1 MKYFI
6 RLIKF
11 TPLLLL
17 QQLKAASPG
26 TPTARTIVRSL
37 YRNLRPLTAAI
48 ICFGGLYLT
57 AFASPRLPEPV
68 SWIGFSELQAGSHEA
83 AFAAVKK
90 DTLNRDTPHQ
100 LFKLG
105 TIAVRLNKANDAEE
119 SLNRVSKNSQALAP
133 LAFEQIGDLH
143 SAGGE
148 NVLAIA
154 AYASALRVSG
164 LPAKYRRSLFA
175 KIKVVEDRGGDVP
188 SGQSWSNEYR
198 KWVSNQSTFDAAE
211 FGAQYDSLFSA
222 GLIAEADS
230 LLERDFSQLDSRE
243 ACKFIGRFFQGRS
256 DDSTLSTQF
265 LFALALQSSKCR
277 DFETAQKLL
286 SSAQKRRDFS
296 RAVTAKRASLLSA
309 QIAFGRSQW
318 QQAINIYR
326 KYHTDHGPESE
337 VIMQIARAYRNLNNF
352 EESDKWY
359 NIHIRHFPS
368 NARTQE
374 ILWLRAWRHEERKQ
388 YSSAAAIYRR
398 VLNTKGRRTDE
409 AHLRYALCFYR
420 QQKYDSALVALRNFE
435 KKSPQSSYLWAGLFW
450 QGKCQLARGRTEEA
464 HKIWN
469 NISRLDP
476 TDYYAHRA
484 RQLMGDTISGFA
496 ITNALLSSGG
506 MSEDNVRAW
515 LDSIS
520 PSSKKSLTAKDS
532 IDLRR
537 GAALL
542 TVGLARQ
549 AGFFLENLE
558 SNYHGNLVLQYDL
571 ATAYTMAG
579 SQALAFRV
587 SRRLAWRIPVEHRAA
602 APVQVKS
609 LLFPPFFS
617 STISEN
623 AARFGV
629 DPLFVSA
636 VIRQESIFDMDIVS
650 PAGAIGLMQIMP
662 NTGRNIAEKLKERFT
677 VDSLYSPALNIRFG
691 TFYLRGLLDH
701 FKGDPAL
708 THALALCGYNAGRH
722 NAVRWLER
730 NKNLEYDLFVEDIGF
745 LETRGYVKKVM
756 ANYWTYKALVHVPGY
771 AYEMPKEEFPW
782 VNEW

>member
-1 MKYFI
+1 MKFAV
-6 RLIKF
+6 
-11 TPLLLL
+11 LL
-17 QQLKAASPG
+17 S
-26 TPTARTIVRSL
+26 
-37 YRNLRPLTAAI
+37 
-48 ICFGGLYLT
+48 FGGLFWT
-57 AFASPRLPEPV
+57 PAASVRLPDPV
-68 SWIGFSELQAGSHEA
+68 NWIGFDELKAGSYEA
-83 AFAAVKK
+83 ALLAVKK
-90 DTLNRDTPHQ
+90 DTLNRDSSHQ

-105 TIAVRLNKANDAEE
+105 IIAAGLNKADEAQT
-119 SLNRVSKNSQALAP
+119 SFDKISKNSPALAP
-133 LAFEQIGDLH
+133 LAFEQIGDLQ
-143 SAGGE
+143 SAAGE
-148 NVLAIA
+148 NVLAIS

-164 LPAKYRRSLFA
+164 LPVKYRRSLFV
-175 KIKVVEDRGGDVP
+175 KVKVIEDRGGAVP
-188 SGQSWSNEYR
+188 AGQSWSNEYR
-198 KWVSNQSTFDAAE
+198 KWASGLSTFDAAA

-222 GLIAEADS
+222 GQIAEADS
-230 LLERDFSQLDSRE
+230 LLESDFSQLDSRE

-296 RAVTAKRASLLSA
+296 RAVTAKRAALLNA
-309 QIAFGRSQW
+309 QIAFGRTQW
-318 QQAINIYR
+318 QQAINLYT
-326 KYHTDHGPESE
+326 KYHTAYGPESE

-359 NIHIRHFPS
+359 NTHIRHFPS

-388 YSSAAAIYRR
+388 FSSAASIYRR
-398 VLNTKGRRTDE
+398 VLNTKGKRTDE

-420 QQKYDSALVALRNFE
+420 QRQYDSALVALRNFE
-435 KKSPQSSYLWAGLFW
+435 RRAPQSSYLWAGLFW
-450 QGKCQLARGRTEEA
+450 QGKCQLALGRTEEA

-484 RQLMGDTISGFA
+484 RQLMGDSISGLS
-496 ITNALLSSGG
+496 ITNALLSAGI
-506 MSEDNVRAW
+506 MPEENVRAW

-520 PSSKKSLTAKDS
+520 PTAKKNLTAKDS

-542 TVGLARQ
+542 TVGRPRQ
-549 AGFFLENLE
+549 ASFFLENLE
-558 SNYHGNLVLQYDL
+558 INYHGNLLLQYDL

-602 APVQVKS
+602 APVQVKL

-617 STISEN
+617 PIISEN

-636 VIRQESIFDMDIVS
+636 VMRQESIFDMNIVS

-662 NTGRNIAEKLKERFT
+662 NTGRNIAEKLNEKFT
-677 VDSLYSPALNIRFG
+677 VDSLYSHTLNIRFG

-701 FKGDPAL
+701 FKDNPEL
-708 THALALCGYNAGRH
+708 THVLALCGYNAGRH

-730 NKNLEYDLFVEDIGF
+730 NKNLEYDLFVEDVGF

-771 AYEMPKEEFPW
+771 TYEMPKEEFPW

>member
-1 MKYFI
+1 MKFFTRI
-6 RLIKF
+6 IKF
-11 TPLLLL
+11 
-17 QQLKAASPG
+17 AA
-26 TPTARTIVRSL
+26 PTCFIGL
-37 YRNLRPLTAAI
+37 FFTAA
-48 ICFGGLYLT
+48 
-57 AFASPRLPEPV
+57 ASPRLPEPV
-68 SWIGFSELQAGSHEA
+68 SWAGFSELQAGSFDA
-83 AFAAVKK
+83 AFTAVKR
-90 DTLNRDTPHQ
+90 DTLNRDSSHQ

-105 TIAVRLNKANDAEE
+105 TIARQ
-119 SLNRVSKNSQALAP
+119 LNRTEEAHLSFDRLSKTNSALAP

-143 SAGGE
+143 SASGE

-154 AYASALRVSG
+154 AYASALRISG

-175 KIKVVEDRGGDVP
+175 KIKTVEDRGGAVP
-188 SGQSWSNEYR
+188 TGQSWSNEYR
-198 KWVSNQSTFDAAE
+198 KWISNQSTFDAAE

-222 GLIAEADS
+222 GQVAEADS
-230 LLERDFSQLDSRE
+230 LLEQNFSQLDSRE

-265 LFALALQSSKCR
+265 LFALAQQASKCR

-286 SSAQKRRDFS
+286 SSAQKRKDFS
-296 RAVTAKRASLLSA
+296 RAVTARRASLLSG
-309 QIAFGRSQW
+309 QIAFGRGQW

-326 KYHTDHGPESE
+326 KLHTDHGPESE

-359 NIHIRHFPS
+359 NTHIRHFPS
-368 NARTQE
+368 NSRTQE

-388 YSSAAAIYRR
+388 YTAAAAIYRR

-420 QQKYDSALVALRNFE
+420 QEKYDSALVVLRNFH
-435 KKSPQSSYLWAGLFW
+435 KKSPQSSFMWAGQFW
-450 QGKCQLARGRTEEA
+450 QGKSLLAMGRKDEA
-464 HKIWN
+464 HKVWN

-476 TDYYAHRA
+476 TDYHAHRA
-484 RQLMGDTISGFA
+484 RQLMGDTISGLV
-496 ITNALLSSGG
+496 ITNALLSTGV
-506 MSEDNVRAW
+506 MPEENVRAW

-520 PSSKKSLTAKDS
+520 PSARRSLTAKDS

-542 TVGLARQ
+542 TVGRPRQ
-549 AGFFLENLE
+549 ASFFLENLE
-558 SNYHGNLVLQYDL
+558 INYHGNLSLQYDL

-579 SQALAFRV
+579 NEALAFRV
-587 SRRLAWRIPVEHRAA
+587 ARRLAWRIPVEHRAS
-602 APVQVKS
+602 APVQVKK

-617 STISEN
+617 PVISEN
-623 AARFGV
+623 AKRFGV

-636 VIRQESIFDMDIVS
+636 VMRQESMFDMNIVS

-662 NTGRNIAEKLKERFT
+662 ATGRQIAGNLKERFT
-677 VDSLYSPALNIRFG
+677 VDSLYSHTLNIRFG

-701 FKGDPAL
+701 YKGNPEL
-708 THALALCGYNAGRH
+708 THVLALCGYNAGRH
-722 NAVRWLER
+722 NANRWLER
-730 NKNLEYDLFVEDIGF
+730 NKNLEYDLFVEDVGF